1 MEAKVQKV
9 FDDQF
14 ATLEI
19 LKQNAMPA
27 ELEFYTHAESELQEA
42 YKHMSAPTSEPTVES
57 LRAKYKRTFEMISQ
71 LEFEKITASSDEH
84 WHRWVETQIKIFQ
97 DRLDLLITQLKE
109 MGSDLSDVSVT
120 PMTQEKYDE
129 FMAVEAH
136 STRLEEFKILLGL
149 KLARLQRQG
158 LSEEQIS
165 EKVDIQNLRS
175 EIANL
180 EQP

>member
-1 MEAKVQKV
+1 MEAKIQKI

-14 ATLEI
+14 AVLNI

-27 ELEFYTHAESELQEA
+27 ELEFYVNAELELREA
-42 YKHMSAPTSEPTVES
+42 YTQMSVPASAPTIES

-71 LEFEKITASSDEH
+71 LEFEKIAAISDEH
-84 WHRWVETQIKIFQ
+84 WHRWVETQIKLFQ
-97 DRLDLLITQLKE
+97 DRLDLVTTQLKE
-109 MGSDLSDVSVT
+109 MGSDVSDVSVT

-129 FMAVEAH
+129 VIAAEAH
-136 STRLEEFKILLGL
+136 STRLEESKMLLGL

-165 EKVDIQNLRS
+165 EKIDIQNLRS